1 MWQMKLITFLFK
13 EEECGRIFGLF
24 FLVFILA
31 LMTDVGIILERFKY
45 CIVRRLS
52 IALSNM

>member
-52 IALSNM
+52 IALSNR